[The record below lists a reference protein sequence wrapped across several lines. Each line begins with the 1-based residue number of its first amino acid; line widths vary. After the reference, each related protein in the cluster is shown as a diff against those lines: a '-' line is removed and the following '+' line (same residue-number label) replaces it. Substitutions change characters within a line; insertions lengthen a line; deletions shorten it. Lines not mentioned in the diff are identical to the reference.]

1 MRILPDLP
9 DLHILPTET
18 LRPHEHHDERRAAP
32 IAEALRR
39 DGMLRNPPVVLRL
52 SSESE
57 RYVVLDGANRT
68 AAFRQL
74 GLQHVLAQVVHAGD
88 NQVAVETWNHV
99 LLSIAED
106 ELLDLL
112 AGAGGIEL
120 LESDPE
126 QASADLALGT
136 ALASLSLRGGRVR
149 TIAGRFSSLG
159 ELLVG
164 LNRLV
169 NAYQTKVRIERT
181 NAAALNDVV
190 TAFPSAAGLLVFPG
204 FDVEDI
210 VEAVSQGLLLPGGLT
225 RFMVSPRALRVNYPL
240 EALAAPGSREAKEQ
254 ALTEWMHQ
262 KVASR
267 GVRFYGEAT
276 YLFDE

>member
-18 LRPHEHHDERRAAP
+18 LRPHEHHDEGRAAP

-39 DGMLRNPPVVLRL
+39 DAVLRNPPVVLRL
-52 SSESE
+52 SGQAE

-74 GLQHVLAQVVHAGD
+74 GLEHLLAQVVHAGD
-88 NQVAVETWNHV
+88 NQVAVETWNHA
-99 LLSIAED
+99 LLDIAEG
-106 ELLDLL
+106 ELLDLV

-120 LESDPE
+120 LDSDPE
-126 QASADLALGT
+126 QASADLAIGS

-159 ELLVG
+159 ERLIG

-169 NAYQTKVRIERT
+169 SAYQTKVRIERT

-190 TAFPSAAGLLVFPG
+190 TAFPSAAGLIVFPG
-204 FDVEDI
+204 FEVEDI
-210 VEAVSQGLLLPGGLT
+210 VEAVSQDLLLPGGLT
-225 RFMVSPRALRVNYPL
+225 RFLVSPRALRVNYPL
-240 EALAAPGSREAKEQ
+240 EALAAPGSREVKEL
-254 ALTEWMHQ
+254 ALTEWVRQ
-262 KVASR
+262 KVGAR
-267 GVRFYGEAT
+267 GVRFYAEAT

>member
-1 MRILPDLP
+1 MRVLPDLP
-9 DLHILPTET
+9 DLHILPTST

-32 IAEALRR
+32 IAEALQR

-106 ELLDLL
+106 ELLELL
-112 AGAGGIEL
+112 AGAGGFEL

-136 ALASLSLRGGRVR
+136 ALASLSLLGGRVR

-164 LNRLV
+164 LNLLV

-240 EALAAPGSREAKEQ
+240 EALAAPGGRETKEQ
-254 ALTEWMHQ
+254 ALMSWVRQ